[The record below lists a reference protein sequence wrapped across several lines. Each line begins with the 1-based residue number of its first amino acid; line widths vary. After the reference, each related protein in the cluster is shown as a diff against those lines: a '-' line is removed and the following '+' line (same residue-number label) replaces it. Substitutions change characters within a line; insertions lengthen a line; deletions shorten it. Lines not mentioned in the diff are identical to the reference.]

1 MKKLINYLFYLII
14 LLCFIMAINKFINFS
29 KTKYILEEQHGRAEI
44 RSARM
49 LEPVV
54 KITHAKIYRQSPLE
68 EGGYEAEMSQLSSAT
83 GFSVE
88 YNPSENKSIIITNDH
103 FCNSIGTDSL
113 LIFENY
119 ELLPIDVSQEKSVDR
134 VLITIPEVDLC
145 LLELNGY
152 VRPAEIEDRSY
163 GPARFEEIFIVG
175 APAGDFPII
184 IDTYISASIPRS
196 SIAIGGMSA
205 SGNNLL
211 LVSEQIFPGHSG
223 SPIYTREGKVIGVVF
238 GALQTYGGLG
248 VSHRDILDALE
259 LR

>member
-1 MKKLINYLFYLII
+1 MKKLINYLFYLSI
-14 LLCFIMAINKFINFS
+14 LLCFTMAINKFINFS
-29 KTKYILEEQHGRAEI
+29 QTKYILEEQQGRADI

-54 KITHAKIYRQSPLE
+54 KITHAKVHLQTPLE
-68 EGGYEAEMSQLSSAT
+68 GGGYEAEVSELSSAT

-103 FCNSIGTDSL
+103 FCSSIGSGSV

-119 ELLPIDVSQEKSVDR
+119 ELLPIDVSQENSVDR
-134 VLITIPEVDLC
+134 ILITIPEVDLC

-152 VRPAEIEDRSY
+152 VRPAEIEARTYS
-163 GPARFEEIFIVG
+163 PARFEKTFIVG

-196 SIAIGGMSA
+196 SITIGRMSS

-223 SPIYTREGKVIGVVF
+223 SPIYTEEGMVIGVVF

-248 VSHRDILDALE
+248 VSHKDILDALAIY
-259 LR
+259 